1 MRIYLSG
8 PITGTQDAEQRFAE
22 AEARLRDEY
31 FGAEIINPVRVA
43 AALPKLTHDE
53 YMIISFAMMEVCDSM
68 YQMEGWRE
76 SRGCN
81 QEAGYAFAK
90 RIPVLP
96 ILKNLDEV
104 EVEEL

>member
-8 PITGTQDAEQRFAE
+8 PITGTQDAGPRFAE
-22 AEARLRDEY
+22 AEAQLRLKYKTD
-31 FGAEIINPVRVA
+31 EIINPVRVA
-43 AALPKLTHDE
+43 AALPPLTHDE
-53 YMIISFAMMEVCDSM
+53 YMIISFAMMDVCDSM
-68 YQMEGWRE
+68 YQMEGWKQ

-90 RIPVLP
+90 RIPILP
-96 ILKNLDEV
+96 ALENLDEV

>member
-31 FGAEIINPVRVA
+31 FGAEIINPVRA
-43 AALPKLTHDE
+43 AAAFPPLTHDE
-53 YMIISFAMMEVCDSM
+53 YMIISFAMMDVCDSM
-68 YQMEGWRE
+68 YQMEGWKQ

-90 RIPVLP
+90 RIPILP
-96 ILKNLDEV
+96 ALENLDEV